1 MFVEGFSTLFR
12 AKILD
17 AVAWED
23 VITAISSIVDEAS
36 FNTTP
41 DGLNLRE
48 MDPSHVA
55 MVEFEWPKSVFD
67 EYVCDEAMK
76 LCVNI
81 REMLRLLRRV
91 RKGGT
96 LELTLAEGKNRLN
109 MRLSDGY
116 LKTFSVPTLEPLSE
130 EVPTPN
136 VTFDVK
142 ARVTTSFLRDTIE
155 DASTVSDNIRLEMT
169 KEKLIMRAEGSLGS
183 VSIEL
188 EEGSESALGFE
199 VKKEAKATFSLS
211 YLNDIIKAAS
221 QSSSVA
227 TVEFSTDMPI
237 RLNFELP
244 NKGKLLY
251 YLAPRIEG

>member
-1 MFVEGFSTLFR
+1 LFR
-12 AKILD
+12 AKISD
-17 AVAWED
+17 AVAWKD
-23 VITAISSIVDEAS
+23 AIAAISSIVDEAS
-36 FNTTP
+36 FNITP
-41 DGLNLRE
+41 EEVKLRE

-55 MVEFEWPKSVFD
+55 MVEFNWPKTVFD
-67 EYVCDEAMK
+67 EYVCDDAMK
-76 LCVNI
+76 VCVNI
-81 REMLRLLRRV
+81 SEMLKLLRNV
-91 RKGGT
+91 KKGSM

-116 LKTFSVPTLEPLSE
+116 LKSLSVPTLEPISE
-130 EVPTPN
+130 EVPIPN
-136 VTFDVK
+136 VTFDAK
-142 ARVTTSFLRDTIE
+142 ARVTTSFLRDTVD

-199 VKKEAKATFSLS
+199 VNKEAKATFSLS
-211 YLNDIIKAAS
+211 YLSDIVKAAS
-221 QSSSVA
+221 PSSSVA

>member
-1 MFVEGFSTLFR
+1 LLKGLSKLFR
-12 AKILD
+12 TKVSE
-17 AVAWED
+17 AVAWKD

-36 FNTTP
+36 FNITP
-41 DGLNLRE
+41 DGVSLRE

-67 EYVCDEAMK
+67 EYVCKEATK

-91 RKGGT
+91 KKGDM

-116 LKTFSVPTLEPLSE
+116 IKNFSVPTLEPISE

-136 VTFDVK
+136 VVFDVK
-142 ARVTTSFLRDTIE
+142 ARVTTSFLREAVD
-155 DASTVSDNIRLEMT
+155 DASAVSDNIKLEMT
-169 KEKLIMRAEGSLGS
+169 EEKLIMRAEGSLGS

-211 YLNDIIKAAS
+211 YLSDIIKGAS
-221 QSSSVA
+221 PSSSVA

-244 NKGKLLY
+244 SKGKLQY